1 MNEIEMLT
9 RLRNEVPAGEVS
21 ASAARRFYTAI
32 SAERSVATP
41 SDPFRRTG
49 TPRPA
54 YWLRRPAHPRLA
66 AGLAAGVAAVVA
78 ADAATAVIGVGA
90 HSSANRPMAGSHP
103 ATSAPLTARELA
115 YRASAAVLTQP
126 AVSPGQWVY
135 AKMESSGPGM
145 KDEIRE
151 YWQTADDL
159 RSAYYWGGRLIV
171 GNNTP
176 PPDNI
181 ISYSELNAL
190 PRDPMALIQYIYRSE
205 ARVGI
210 APGLGTEIA
219 FQELGQLALEYVLPP
234 RLTAE
239 VYQAL
244 ADIPGVTVNK
254 DAVTITGVHGIA
266 FVLLRRSDHLNEEV
280 ILSNSSFDEIATA
293 VIAKGWV
300 KESAILQQA
309 SVAGPGVRPRNR
321 ERGARRAGRHQPAA
335 F

>member
-9 RLRNEVPAGEVS
+9 RLRDEVPADEVS

-32 SAERSVATP
+32 SAERPVATL
-41 SDPFRRTG
+41 SDPLRRTR

-54 YWLRRPAHPRLA
+54 YRLRRPAHPRLA
-66 AGLAAGVAAVVA
+66 AGLTAGVAAVVA
-78 ADAATAVIGVGA
+78 VGAAAAVIGIGA
-90 HSSANRPMAGSHP
+90 HSPANRPVAGSHP

-115 YRASAAVLTQP
+115 YQASAAVLTQP

-135 AKMESSGPGM
+135 VKMEGSGPGM
-145 KDEIRE
+145 KDETGE
-151 YWQTADDL
+151 FWQTADDL
-159 RSAYYWGGRLIV
+159 RSAYYWGGRLFA

-176 PPDNI
+176 PPDDI

-190 PRDPMALIQYIYRSE
+190 PRDPMALIQYIYHSE
-205 ARVGI
+205 ARVGVT
-210 APGLGTEIA
+210 PGLGTETA

-244 ADIPGVTVNK
+244 ADIPGVTVDK

-280 ILSNSSFDEIATA
+280 ILNSSSFDEIATA
-293 VIAKGWV
+293 VVAKEWV

-309 SVAGPGVRPRNR
+309 FVAGPGIRP
-321 ERGARRAGRHQPAA
+321 
-335 F
+335 